1 LTIEGEAEASTSGAE
16 PWRPG
21 ARAAALAV
29 DYLPA
34 GDPDLEFLEAVYVST
49 RAQEVAA
56 TGWPEESQRQF
67 LGEQFSLQ
75 HRHYRT
81 HYAGA
86 HWLIVLQGETRVGR
100 LYIVRW
106 PAELRIIDIALLPQA
121 RGRGIGSAILADL
134 LAEAH
139 AQELAVSIHVERNN
153 PALSLYLRLGFAKA
167 GEHGI
172 YDLMRAEPP
181 GRDVS

>member
-1 LTIEGEAEASTSGAE
+1 MTIEGEADDGTPAAGA
-16 PWRPG
+16 WRPG
-21 ARAAALAV
+21 PRAAALAV

-34 GDPDLEFLEAVYVST
+34 GDDDLAFLEEVYVST
-49 RAQEVAA
+49 RAQEVAG
-56 TGWPEESQRQF
+56 TGWSEELQRQF

-86 HWLIVLQGETRVGR
+86 HWLIVLKGETRVGR
-100 LYIVRW
+100 LYLVRW
-106 PAELRIIDIALLPQA
+106 PAELRIIDIALLPEA

-139 AQELAVSIHVERNN
+139 AQELAVSIHVERTN

-181 GRDVS
+181 GATVS